1 MTVEVRGL
9 LFDMDGVLIDSTGAD
24 ERAWIGWATYHG
36 MERDFPLRATHGR
49 RAIDSLRDLRP
60 DLDAAVELER
70 LETFDSAVGEA
81 VPLLAGVERLIAR
94 LPEGAWTVVTSA
106 PERLMRRRL
115 GSAGLQLPPAVVTA
129 DKVTHGKPHPEP
141 YLAGARVLGLA
152 PAECLV
158 IEDAPAGVKAGKA
171 AGCKVLGVVGSHRA
185 EELIEADWRVA
196 SLEDVTAEAVEGG
209 WIRVCFS
216 ALAG

>member
-24 ERAWIGWATYHG
+24 ERAWIGWATHHG

-49 RAIDSLRDLRP
+49 RAVDSLRELRP
-60 DLDAAVELER
+60 DLDEVVELER
-70 LETFDSAVGEA
+70 LESFDSAVGESA
-81 VPLLAGVERLIAR
+81 QLLAGVSRLIGR
-94 LPEGAWTVVTSA
+94 LPEGSWTVVTSA

-115 GSAGLQLPPAVVTA
+115 AGAGLKLPPVVVTA
-129 DKVTHGKPHPEP
+129 DKVANGKPHPEP
-141 YLAGARVLGLA
+141 YLAGAKVLGFA

-171 AGCKVLGVVGSHRA
+171 AGCRVLGVLGSHRA
-185 EELIEADWRVA
+185 EELMEADWRVR
-196 SLEDVTAEAVEGG
+196 SLEDVTAEVVEGG
-209 WIRVCFS
+209 WIRVSF
-216 ALAG
+216 